1 MRVTVEKYLKGDV
14 SGCATPASRI
24 PKVTSLASRKIEK
37 EGHITPGRYSPPCQI
52 GLFNDMSSLDQLSPS
67 MSATVVQTNQEQRK
81 DERCTHGSS
90 IEAFYADSVILV
102 TGATGFLGKALL
114 EKLLRSCSRL
124 IAIFILIRPKRG
136 QTVDQ
141 RLTQLLQN
149 SVFDRVRTENPSAL
163 NKIHPMKGDVT
174 MPDLGLS
181 PADKETLIQRVNI
194 VFHSAAT
201 VRFDE
206 PLKVAVNLNT
216 KGTERMIELCKSMK
230 NLISF
235 IHVSTAYSNANLNE
249 INEAIYTTKVKPST
263 VIEMCDGLDDSTI
276 DILEKNILEN
286 HPNTYTFTKNLAEQL
301 LLAKATKLPLA
312 VVRPSIIGAA
322 MEEPYPGWVDS
333 NIGITGILKEVARGT
348 LKSALCFAEK
358 AIDVVPVDYV
368 VDTLICAAWNRA
380 MEANNSI
387 KIYNCTAKNP
397 FAWGQL
403 LRITVKYARLEPV
416 THLVWYPGISLAR
429 NKFPV
434 EVLKYI
440 FQYFPALVYD
450 FFYGL
455 MGHKPVMLKYARRLT
470 KNIANAQFFAMR
482 EWKFHQ
488 SNMDDLT
495 RKVKTLKDSNNFN
508 TSMDNFD
515 WDKFTRVY
523 LLGIKKF
530 IMHEVPDKQN
540 KQRGRLSIFYL
551 IHRFIQVSSVIVLLA
566 IILRVFS
573 R

>member
-1 MRVTVEKYLKGDV
+1 MLFFYFRLFETHFRFIFLQSTWRMFIMHQNQQSNHVLGTV
-14 SGCATPASRI
+14 SRMFYDTNEMSI
-24 PKVTSLASRKIEK
+24 IGK
-37 EGHITPGRYSPPCQI
+37 EGCQVTQQTLKDTITIVVWTVVFYGTMVSRGGHLSHVANFTFSS
-52 GLFNDMSSLDQLSPS
+52 LFNDMSSLDQLSSS

-81 DERCTHGSS
+81 DERFIHGSS
-90 IEAFYADSVILV
+90 IEAFYADSVILI
-102 TGATGFLGKALL
+102 TGATGFLGKALV

-141 RLTQLLQN
+141 RLTRLLQN
-149 SVFDRVRTENPSAL
+149 SVFDRLRTENPSAL

-174 MPDLGLS
+174 MSDLGLS

-216 KGTERMIELCKSMK
+216 KGTDRMIELCKSMK

-263 VIEMCDGLDDSTI
+263 VIEMCEGLDDSTI

-322 MEEPYPGWVDS
+322 MEEPYPGWVDTP
-333 NIGITGILKEVARGT
+333 IGITGILKEVARGT

-368 VDTLICAAWNRA
+368 VDTLICAAWHRA
-380 MEANNSI
+380 MEQNNSI

-403 LRITVKYARLEPV
+403 LRFTVKYARLEPV

-434 EVLKYI
+434 EVLKYTC
-440 FQYFPALVYD
+440 QYFPALVYD

-455 MGHKPVMLKYARRLT
+455 MGHKPVCK
-470 KNIANAQFFAMR
+470 
-482 EWKFHQ
+482 
-488 SNMDDLT
+488 
-495 RKVKTLKDSNNFN
+495 
-508 TSMDNFD
+508 
-515 WDKFTRVY
+515 
-523 LLGIKKF
+523 
-530 IMHEVPDKQN
+530 
-540 KQRGRLSIFYL
+540 LS
-551 IHRFIQVSSVIVLLA
+551 SD
-566 IILRVFS
+566 
-573 R
+573 